1 MDNYGWVKCYFQHSL
16 WGNPRHPRTFEAPTV
31 EFSNNNGIWKKHEET
46 VDVPW
51 ASMGYHCQISTTW
64 RSEWWNPF
72 SMGPLLYCRSDVAL
86 MIIYWQKWGL
96 DNLKKWEHE
105 RINHEMCVE
114 TIFKIVRCCAILQ
127 SSPSGAFLSKNQSNS
142 HIHGWQLSETGNHGT
157 GIDAGY
163 IPTVLPSLSV
173 VYICIY
179 SHVLRWLYLVPAV
192 WKWELY
198 PKIVMFLSGE
208 WWKIM
213 RKWWIY
219 IYIHYL
225 GLP

>member
-1 MDNYGWVKCYFQHSL
+1 MVCILGSETLRVSDIADMDNYGWVKWYFQHSL
-16 WGNPRHPRTFEAPTV
+16 WGNPRHPRTFEPPTV

-46 VDVPW
+46 VDVAW

-64 RSEWWNPF
+64 RSKWWNPF

-105 RINHEMCVE
+105 RTNHEMCVE
-114 TIFKIVRCCAILQ
+114 TIFTIVRCCSILQ
-127 SSPSGAFLSKNQSNS
+127 SSPSEGAFLSKNQSSS

-157 GIDAGY
+157 EIDAGY

-179 SHVLRWLYLVPAV
+179 
-192 WKWELY
+192 
-198 PKIVMFLSGE
+198 I
-208 WWKIM
+208 
-213 RKWWIY
+213 
-219 IYIHYL
+219 
-225 GLP
+225 

>member
-1 MDNYGWVKCYFQHSL
+1 MGIHGLSLPDIDNLEIGVVESLQYG
-16 WGNPRHPRTFEAPTV
+16 PTV
-31 EFSNNNGIWKKHEET
+31 VLSKWCSTHDHLLAK
-46 VDVPW
+46 
-51 ASMGYHCQISTTW
+51 MGLGQ
-64 RSEWWNPF
+64 P
-72 SMGPLLYCRSDVAL
+72 
-86 MIIYWQKWGL
+86 
-96 DNLKKWEHE
+96 KKWEHE

-219 IYIHYL
+219 IYIYII
-225 GLP
+225 